1 MTKSLATAAV
11 IVLTILLV
19 VTVTW
24 AVTYPSETDPQNI
37 KYVLWKNGLYP
48 LNLDT
53 ATDT

>member
-1 MTKSLATAAV
+1 MTKSLATAAL